1 MKGHHHMHSIVER
14 ISNRDVRALARGIS
28 LIENDTPDKLEMLR
42 DVFSLNRHAHYIGIT
57 GSPGAGKS
65 SLVNRLITMIR
76 KEGKTVAV
84 IAVDPTSPFSGGALL
99 GDRVRMNEHFT
110 DDGVF
115 IRSMATRGSLGGLAR
130 ATKDSVRLCDAFGF
144 DVVIVETVGVGQS
157 ELDIMKIV
165 DTTAVVLTPNSGD
178 VLQIF
183 KAGIMEIADL
193 FIINKADLPGFGKLK
208 ALVKELVMMGP
219 GHLSAMDDTEETP
232 IIKTITTENK
242 GIDKL
247 WDHLKKHHTFLQ
259 QSNEGMRRKK
269 DQTKREVYEL
279 IREEIWRDVKQFIDK
294 TDTLKVEPNSDP
306 YQLALDWYT
315 EWKWE
320 GMKPNE

>member
-1 MKGHHHMHSIVER
+1 MLRPMHEIIKR
-14 ISNRDVRALARGIS
+14 MQNKDVRALARAITMV
-28 LIENDTPDKLEMLR
+28 ENDHPDKLDLLS
-42 DVFSLNRHAHYIGIT
+42 DVFSLQKHAVYVGLT

-65 SLVNRLITMIR
+65 SLVNRLVTQIR
-76 KEGKTVAV
+76 SEGKTCAV

-99 GDRVRMNEHFT
+99 GDRVRMNEHFL

-130 ATKDSVRLCDAFGF
+130 ATKDAVRICDAYGF
-144 DVVIVETVGVGQS
+144 DVILVETVGVGQS

-193 FIINKADLPGFGKLK
+193 FVINKADLPGFGKLK
-208 ALVKELVMMGP
+208 ALLKELVMM
-219 GHLSAMDDTEETP
+219 SSKEEHETA
-232 IIKTITTENK
+232 IVKTITTENK

-247 WDHLKKHHTFLQ
+247 WKKVQEHHAYLYSTKAGEKRRTEQ
-259 QSNEGMRRKK
+259 QEL
-269 DQTKREVYEL
+269 EVYEL
-279 IREEIWRDVKQFIDK
+279 IREEIWRDVKSYIENK
-294 TDTLKVEPNSDP
+294 NELPSIEANSDP
-306 YQLALDWYT
+306 YQLAKVLF
-315 EWKWE
+315 EKWKGE
-320 GMKPNE
+320 IT

>member
-1 MKGHHHMHSIVER
+1 MYELVER
-14 ISNRDVRALARGIS
+14 MKNKEIRALAKAITMV
-28 LIENDTPDKLEMLR
+28 ENDHPEKLQLLS
-42 DVFSLNRHAHYIGIT
+42 DVFALKKNALYVGLT

-65 SLVNRLITMIR
+65 SLVNRLITHIR
-76 KEGKTVAV
+76 AEGKTVAI

-99 GDRVRMNEHFT
+99 GDRVRMNQHFT
-110 DDGVF
+110 DDGVY

-130 ATKDSVRLCDAFGF
+130 ATKDAVRICDAYGF

-193 FIINKADLPGFGKLK
+193 FVINKADLPGYGKLK
-208 ALVKELVMMGP
+208 ALLKELVMM
-219 GHLSAMDDTEETP
+219 SSTETHITP
-232 IIKTITTENK
+232 IVKTITTENK

-247 WDHLKKHHTFLQ
+247 WDKIKQHHNYLYSTSEGEKRRVDQ
-259 QSNEGMRRKK
+259 QEL
-269 DQTKREVYEL
+269 EVYEL
-279 IREEIWRDVKQFIDK
+279 IREEIWRDVKRFIEEDGN
-294 TDTLKVEPNSDP
+294 LPPIEANSDP
-306 YQLALDWYT
+306 YQLAGDWF
-315 EWKWE
+315 EKWKKE
-320 GMKPNE
+320 GGITR

>member
-1 MKGHHHMHSIVER
+1 MHEIVER
-14 ISNRDVRALARGIS
+14 IKNKEVRALARAITMV
-28 LIENDTPDKLEMLR
+28 ENDHPDKLELLS
-42 DVFSLNRHAHYIGIT
+42 DVFSLQKQAIYVGLT

-65 SLVNRLITMIR
+65 SLVNRLISQIR

-99 GDRVRMNEHFT
+99 GDRVRMNEHFI
-110 DDGVF
+110 DDGVY

-130 ATKDSVRLCDAFGF
+130 ATKDAVRICDAFGF

-193 FIINKADLPGFGKLK
+193 FVINKADLDGVRKLK
-208 ALVKELVMMGP
+208 RLLRELVMMT
-219 GHLSAMDDTEETP
+219 ATEDHMVE
-232 IIKTITTENK
+232 IVKTITTQNE
-242 GIDKL
+242 GIDEL
-247 WDHLKKHHTFLQ
+247 WEKIKKHHDYLYSTQ
-259 QSNEGMRRKK
+259 EGKRKRNA
-269 DQTKREVYEL
+269 QFELEVYEL
-279 IREEIWRDVKQFIDK
+279 IREEIWREVKSFIDH
-294 TDTLKVEPNSDP
+294 DNDNLPAMESNNDP
-306 YQLALDWYT
+306 YKQAKDLLVK
-315 EWKWE
+315 WKE
-320 GMKPNE
+320 AKKIE

>member
-1 MKGHHHMHSIVER
+1 MHQLVER
-14 ISNRDVRALARGIS
+14 IAKKDIRALARAIT
-28 LIENDTPDKLEMLR
+28 LVENDHEDKLQIMQ
-42 DVFSLNRHAHYIGIT
+42 DAYSIKKNGMFIGLT

-65 SLVNRLITMIR
+65 SLVNRLISHIR
-76 KEGKTVAV
+76 AEGKTVAV

-110 DDGVF
+110 DDGVY

-130 ATKDSVRLCDAFGF
+130 ATKDAIRICDAFGF
-144 DVVIVETVGVGQS
+144 DVIIVETVGVGQS

-193 FIINKADLPGFGKLK
+193 FVINKADLPGVGKLR
-208 ALVKELVMMGP
+208 ALLRELV
-219 GHLSAMDDTEETP
+219 HITRTDEHETA
-232 IIKTITTENK
+232 IVKTITTENE

-247 WDHLKKHHTFLQ
+247 WEKFKEHHTFLY
-259 QSNEGMRRKK
+259 STADGKKRREM
-269 DQTKREVYEL
+269 QHELEVLEL
-279 IREEIWRDVKQFIDK
+279 IREEIWRDVHQFVQTHPDFSNKQIN
-294 TDTLKVEPNSDP
+294 TDP
-306 YQLALDWYT
+306 YKLASDWYMK
-315 EWKWE
+315 WKKE
-320 GMKPNE
+320 GR

>member
-1 MKGHHHMHSIVER
+1 MQSLIERMKQKDI
-14 ISNRDVRALARGIS
+14 RALARAITFA
-28 LIENDTPDKLEMLR
+28 ENDHPDKLELLSA
-42 DVFSLNRHAHYIGIT
+42 VFSMRKNAVYVGLT

-65 SLVNRLITMIR
+65 SLVNRLITEIR

-130 ATKDSVRLCDAFGF
+130 ATKDAVRICDAFGF
-144 DVVIVETVGVGQS
+144 DVILVETVGVGQS

-165 DTTAVVLTPNSGD
+165 DTTVVVLTPNSGD
-178 VLQIF
+178 VLQVF

-193 FIINKADLPGFGKLK
+193 FVINKADLPGYGKLK
-208 ALVKELVMMGP
+208 ALLKELVMI
-219 GHLSAMDDTEETP
+219 SSTEEHEVQ
-232 IIKTITTENK
+232 IVKTITTENK

-247 WDHLKKHHTFLQ
+247 WTKIKEHHAFLYGTEAGKNRRIFQ
-259 QSNEGMRRKK
+259 QEL
-269 DQTKREVYEL
+269 EVMEL
-279 IREEIWRDVKQFIDK
+279 MREEIWRDMKQFMERHDLPPVK
-294 TDTLKVEPNSDP
+294 EDSDP
-306 YQLALDWYT
+306 YQLAKEWYRRFK
-315 EWKWE
+315 EE
-320 GMKPNE
+320 GDVHAKT

>member
-1 MKGHHHMHSIVER
+1 MHEIVKR
-14 ISNRDVRALARGIS
+14 IRKKDIRALARAITMV
-28 LIENDTPDKLEMLR
+28 ENDYPDKLELLS
-42 DVFSLNRHAHYIGIT
+42 DVFSMEKHAIYIGLT

-65 SLVNRLITMIR
+65 SLVNRLITHIR
-76 KEGKTVAV
+76 NEGKTVAV

-110 DDGVF
+110 DDGVY

-130 ATKDSVRLCDAFGF
+130 ATKDAVRICDAFGF

-193 FIINKADLPGFGKLK
+193 FVINKADLDGVGKLK
-208 ALVKELVMMGP
+208 RLLRELVMMT
-219 GHLSAMDDTEETP
+219 ATEEHMAA
-232 IIKTITTENK
+232 IVKTITTENK
-242 GIDKL
+242 GIDEL
-247 WDHLKKHHTFLQ
+247 WNKMKEHHTYLY
-259 QSNEGMRRKK
+259 STMEGSIKRSKQLELEVLELMR
-269 DQTKREVYEL
+269 DELFRE
-279 IREEIWRDVKQFIDK
+279 VKQF
-294 TDTLKVEPNSDP
+294 VELNEDLPMINPSDDP
-306 YQLALDWYT
+306 YQYAMDWLKKWREALT
-315 EWKWE
+315 
-320 GMKPNE
+320 